1 MSSPL
6 SIKAP
11 TQFSTIVTPSTG
23 APGGTASTVLRNRP
37 VTKPNWFVPGHGGS
51 RGSRSRN
58 RKNRKTCRNRKNRNR
73 KTQRRN

>member
-6 SIKAP
+6 SIKTP

-37 VTKPNWFVPGHGGS
+37 VTKPNWFVPGRGGS
-51 RGSRSRN
+51 RGRN

>member
-6 SIKAP
+6 SINVPK
-11 TQFSTIVTPSTG
+11 QFSTIVTPSTG

-37 VTKPNWFVPGHGGS
+37 VTKPNWFVPGRGGR
-51 RGSRSRN
+51 RGSRKQRGT
-58 RKNRKTCRNRKNRNR
+58 RKQRKQRNR

>member
-51 RGSRSRN
+51 RSRN